1 MQKMIVKKPWGT
13 YEVLLDEPTYKVK
26 RIVVHPYERFSL
38 QYHKHREEH
47 WVVVEGDGIVQVNE
61 KEYPAYVRTH
71 WVIVEGD
78 GIVQVKKK
86 EYPAI
91 VRSHW
96 VILPRE
102 LHRATAGPN
111 GLIFIETQTGDCR
124 EEDIVRLEDD
134 YGRLDSSEVSV

>member
-13 YEVLLDEPTYKVK
+13 YEVLLDEPNYKVK

-78 GIVQVKKK
+78 GIVQVKHK

-91 VRSHW
+91 IRSHW
-96 VILPRE
+96 VILPTE
-102 LHRATAGPN
+102 MHRATAGPN
-111 GLIFIETQTGDCR
+111 GLIFIETQIGDCR
-124 EEDIVRLEDD
+124 EEDIIRLEDD

>member
-1 MQKMIVKKPWGT
+1 MQKMKVKKPWGA
-13 YEVLLDEPTYKVK
+13 YEVLLDEPNYKVK

-47 WVVVEGDGIVQVNE
+47 WV
-61 KEYPAYVRTH
+61 
-71 WVIVEGD
+71 IVEGD
-78 GIVQVKKK
+78 GIVQVKGK

-91 VRSHW
+91 ARSHW
-96 VILPRE
+96 VILPKE

-124 EEDIVRLEDD
+124 EEDIIRLEDD
-134 YGRLDSSEVSV
+134 YGRLDSDVVSV

>member
-1 MQKMIVKKPWGT
+1 MIVKKPWGT

-38 QYHKHREEH
+38 QYHNHREEH
-47 WVVVEGDGIVQVNE
+47 WVVVEGDGVVQVN
-61 KEYPAYVRTH
+61 
-71 WVIVEGD
+71 
-78 GIVQVKKK
+78 KK
-86 EYPAI
+86 EYPAF

-96 VILPRE
+96 VILPTE
-102 LHRATAGPN
+102 LHRATAGAN

-124 EEDIVRLEDD
+124 EDDIVRLEDD

>member
-61 KEYPAYVRTH
+61 KEYPAYVRTTL
-71 WVIVEGD
+71 GN
-78 GIVQVKKK
+78 
-86 EYPAI
+86 
-91 VRSHW
+91 
-96 VILPRE
+96 
-102 LHRATAGPN
+102 TAN
-111 GLIFIETQTGDCR
+111 TETSCNSRPQRFGF
-124 EEDIVRLEDD
+124 
-134 YGRLDSSEVSV
+134 Y

>member
-13 YEVLLDEPTYKVK
+13 YEVLLAEPNYKVK

-71 WVIVEGD
+71 WVI
-78 GIVQVKKK
+78 
-86 EYPAI
+86 
-91 VRSHW
+91 
-96 VILPRE
+96 LPTQK
-102 LHRATAGPN
+102 HRATAGPR
-111 GLIFIETQTGDCR
+111 GLVFIETQTGDCH